1 MAESSWTVFLLGS
14 SDLTV
19 QEGDALTFQVASVE
33 KDAEAPGPGL
43 EAAEEAEGPST
54 EHHKAEPESIDETTE
69 TEQAKSNNTSTD
81 SKATRDPLRWF
92 GILVPSAL
100 RTAQSSFVSAVDGAI
115 PELAT
120 LGDSLRKQEIA
131 IQRLRKQ
138 IRKS

>member
-1 MAESSWTVFLLGS
+1 M
-14 SDLTV
+14 
-19 QEGDALTFQVASVE
+19 QEDDAVLFQVASAE
-33 KDAEAPGPGL
+33 KGAEAMGPGSK
-43 EAAEEAEGPST
+43 AADEAEGLST
-54 EHHKAEPESIDETTE
+54 EPHNAESESIDETTE
-69 TEQAKSNNTSTD
+69 TKRATNNNTSTD

-92 GILVPSAL
+92 GILVPSSL
-100 RTAQSSFVSAVDGAI
+100 RSAQSTFVSAVDGAI